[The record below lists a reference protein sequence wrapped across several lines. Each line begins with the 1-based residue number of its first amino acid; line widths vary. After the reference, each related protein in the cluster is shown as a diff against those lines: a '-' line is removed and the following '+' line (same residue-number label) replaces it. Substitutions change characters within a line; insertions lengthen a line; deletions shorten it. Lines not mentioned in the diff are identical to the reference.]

1 MKLLIKG
8 LSIIIAINL
17 LAVTS
22 FLGYSIMIGKFDA
35 AHRSQYLATF
45 KGEKLVLYVETDEI
59 NKSEAE
65 QAQAKDR
72 IEEFELQGK
81 KISRDVQELIQ
92 ILRQRE
98 FSLKLAKAAFKDERK
113 RLEIEKKKF
122 KNKITVESEMAK
134 EKGFQVAL
142 QRYSIMKAA
151 IVKDDFMTMDD
162 DQVVRYISAMPA
174 DTAKGILERFRSP
187 EEKLK
192 RQRVMKVL
200 QEKKVFDKS

>member
-17 LAVTS
+17 LAITC
-22 FLGYSIMIGKFDA
+22 FLGYTITTGKFDA

-45 KGEKLVLYVETDEI
+45 KGEKLVSYVETDEI
-59 NKSEAE
+59 NKAEAE

-72 IEEFELQGK
+72 IQEFELQGK

-98 FSLKLAKAAFKDERK
+98 FSLKLAKAAFKDERE

-122 KNKITVESEMAK
+122 KNKMTAESEMAK

-162 DQVVRYISAMPA
+162 DQVVRYISAMSA